1 MDKASENA
9 GAAAAAPADAKF
21 GQLLDEKIAEARA
34 QIDRLTLD
42 IQEATLAAKDFPA
55 DDEHDPEGSTLTLE
69 RAREVTLLE
78 STEEALGELLAAKAR
93 FDAGTYG
100 RCEKCGKVIPD
111 ERLEAR
117 PEARFCMEHAG
128 SRRH

>member
-1 MDKASENA
+1 VDKALDNA
-9 GAAAAAPADAKF
+9 GAASAAPANEKF
-21 GQLLDEKIAEARA
+21 GRLLDEKIAEART
-34 QIDRLTLD
+34 QIDRLTQD
-42 IQEATLAAKDFPA
+42 IREATLAAKDTPS

-78 STEEALGELLAAKAR
+78 STEKALDELLAARAR
-93 FDAGTYG
+93 IDAGNYG
-100 RCEKCGKVIPD
+100 RCEHCGKTIPD

-128 SRRH
+128 GRRH